1 MSNTIK
7 IGTNNINAIKLG
19 SIDVD
24 AVYLGTNLV
33 YTSTPPTPPQS
44 SCYEIVSIPI
54 TSYTSTTYDSVYSA
68 SDEKWYM
75 KNNLNQYEEYGIYE
89 TGTSLS
95 DFTYYDGKLTAI
107 GTTEYQ
113 WDGSQWQNVGVY
125 ESSEITW
132 TIDDDHYKYAGETL
146 STSFKIPIEDISEIG
161 HLDFRIR
168 VSGGQLMINNDEYT
182 YDNYDSGDYE
192 EGTVTDDG
200 TYLNF
205 SLPTTKEVVVEKIEY
220 WESTPIHLIME
231 DKEISVEYSAKTV
244 SANVYQSVAEMEAV
258 GCPTVGV
265 GQYGFVG
272 NDIYKYT
279 NNEEWIGTSLQDPKM
294 VAFYSS
300 GTPLVVYNNNNTTLS
315 SGETKTSTL
324 PIEVYVGNSVT
335 LIDELA
341 FYDCKS
347 ISACTIGSGV
357 TTIGNSAFRDCS
369 SLTSIVIPSSVTTIN
384 SMAFYDCSGLTTCTI
399 SNGVTSIGDS
409 AFGNC
414 KSLTSVTIPN
424 SVISIGTSAFQN
436 CSGLTSIEIPNS
448 VISINSFAFDN
459 TPWWN
464 SYSADTSHRYG
475 NIIYIN
481 DVAYAA
487 TSTGITSCTFKEGSV
502 SIGGG
507 AFSGCKSLTSVN
519 IPNSVTLIG
528 NGAFNNC
535 SGLTNVT
542 IGSGVTTI
550 GNSAFYQCKKL
561 TSVNIPNSVTSIG
574 NGAFNV
580 CSGLTTCTIGSGV
593 TSIGSNAFANCK
605 RLNSI
610 DIPNSVISIGNG
622 AFYNCSGLTT
632 CTIGSGVTSIGGSAF
647 QGCKS
652 LTSIDIPNS
661 VTSIGYQ
668 AFDSCSGLTS
678 IEIPNSVTSIE
689 DWAFYGCS
697 GLTSVT
703 VNAPTPP
710 TLGGNA
716 FNNTNNCPIYVPAAS
731 VDAYKSSWSTYAS
744 RIQAIP
750 T

>member
-19 SIDVD
+19 SVDVD

-33 YTSTPPTPPQS
+33 YTSTPPTPQS
-44 SCYEIVSIPI
+44 SCYEIVPIPI

-125 ESSEITW
+125 ESSETTW
-132 TIDDDHYKYAGETL
+132 TIDDDMYKYQGETL
-146 STSFKIPIEDISEIG
+146 LTSFKIPKEDISEIG
-161 HLDFRIR
+161 YLDFRISVLGGELR
-168 VSGGQLMINNDEYT
+168 INSGLYT
-182 YDNYDSGDYE
+182 YDNHDSGDYE

-200 TYLNF
+200 TYLNY
-205 SLPTTKEVVVEKIEY
+205 SLPTTKEVVVEYIDY
-220 WESTPIHLIME
+220 WNPTPIHLIMG
-231 DKEISVEYSAKTV
+231 DIEISVEYSAKTV

-300 GTPLVVYNNNNTTLS
+300 GTPLVVYNDSDTTLS
-315 SGETKTSTL
+315 SSETKASTL

-335 LIDELA
+335 
-341 FYDCKS
+341 
-347 ISACTIGSGV
+347 
-357 TTIGNSAFRDCS
+357 TIGNAAFMACS
-369 SLTSIVIPSSVTTIN
+369 GLISIDIPNSVTSIGRNVFTNCRSLTSIDIPN
-384 SMAFYDCSGLTTCTI
+384 S
-399 SNGVTSIGDS
+399 VTSIGYG
-409 AFGNC
+409 AFSNC
-414 KSLTSVTIPN
+414 SSLTSVTIPN
-424 SVISIGTSAFQN
+424 SVTSIGNEAFQG
-436 CSGLTSIEIPNS
+436 CSGLTSITIPNS
-448 VISINSFAFDN
+448 VISIGSSAFSN

-481 DVAYAA
+481 DVAYVA
-487 TSTGITSCTFKEGSV
+487 TSTGITSCTFKEGSL

-507 AFSGCKSLTSVN
+507 AFSG
-519 IPNSVTLIG
+519 
-528 NGAFNNC
+528 
-535 SGLTNVT
+535 
-542 IGSGVTTI
+542 
-550 GNSAFYQCKKL
+550 CKKL

-574 NGAFNV
+574 DSAFNY
-580 CSGLTTCTIGSGV
+580 CKKLTTV
-593 TSIGSNAFANCK
+593 N
-605 RLNSI
+605 
-610 DIPNSVISIGNG
+610 
-622 AFYNCSGLTT
+622 
-632 CTIGSGVTSIGGSAF
+632 
-647 QGCKS
+647 
-652 LTSIDIPNS
+652 IPNS
-661 VTSIGYQ
+661 VTSIGNG
-668 AFDSCSGLTS
+668 AF
-678 IEIPNSVTSIE
+678 N
-689 DWAFYGCS
+689 YCS
-697 GLTSVT
+697 GLTSVI
-703 VNAPTPP
+703 VNATEPP
-710 TLGGNA
+710 TLGGSA
-716 FNNTNNCPIYVPAAS
+716 FNNTNNCPIYVPSSA
-731 VDAYKSSWSTYAS
+731 VEAYKNATNWSDYAS
-744 RIQAIP
+744 RIQANP

>member
-1 MSNTIK
+1 MDNMSNTIK

-19 SIDVD
+19 SVDVD

-33 YTSTPPTPPQS
+33 YTSTPPTPQS
-44 SCYEIVSIPI
+44 SCYEIVPIPI

-125 ESSEITW
+125 ESSETTW
-132 TIDDDHYKYAGETL
+132 TIDDTSPSPYEGETL

-161 HLDFRIR
+161 YLNLNIE
-168 VSGGQLMINNDEYT
+168 VSGGRLRIYSDNYT
-182 YDNYDSGDYE
+182 YENDDSGDYE

-200 TYLNF
+200 TYLNY
-205 SLPTTKEVVVEKIEY
+205 SLPTTKEVVVEYIDY
-220 WESTPIHLIME
+220 WNPTPIHLIMG
-231 DKEISVEYSAKTV
+231 DIEISVEYSAKTV

-300 GTPLVVYNNNNTTLS
+300 GTPLVVYNDSDTTLS
-315 SGETKTSTL
+315 SSETKASTL

-335 LIDELA
+335 
-341 FYDCKS
+341 
-347 ISACTIGSGV
+347 
-357 TTIGNSAFRDCS
+357 TIGNAAFMACS
-369 SLTSIVIPSSVTTIN
+369 GLISIDIPNSVTSIGRNVFTNCRSLTSIDIPN
-384 SMAFYDCSGLTTCTI
+384 S
-399 SNGVTSIGDS
+399 VTSIGYG
-409 AFGNC
+409 AFSNC
-414 KSLTSVTIPN
+414 SSLTSVTIPN
-424 SVISIGTSAFQN
+424 SVTSIGNEAFQG
-436 CSGLTSIEIPNS
+436 CSGLTSITIPNS
-448 VISINSFAFDN
+448 VISIGSGAFSN

-481 DVAYAA
+481 DVAYVA
-487 TSTGITSCTFKEGSV
+487 TSTGITSCTFKEGSL

-507 AFSGCKSLTSVN
+507 AFSGCKKLTSVN
-519 IPNSVTLIG
+519 IPNSVTSIG
-528 NGAFNNC
+528 DSAFNYCSGLTTCTIGSGVTSIGVQAFNYC

-550 GNSAFYQCKKL
+550 GDYAFNYCKKL
-561 TSVNIPNSVTSIG
+561 TTVNIPNSVTSIG
-574 NGAFNV
+574 NGAFN
-580 CSGLTTCTIGSGV
+580 
-593 TSIGSNAFANCK
+593 
-605 RLNSI
+605 
-610 DIPNSVISIGNG
+610 
-622 AFYNCSGLTT
+622 Y
-632 CTIGSGVTSIGGSAF
+632 
-647 QGCKS
+647 
-652 LTSIDIPNS
+652 
-661 VTSIGYQ
+661 
-668 AFDSCSGLTS
+668 
-678 IEIPNSVTSIE
+678 
-689 DWAFYGCS
+689 CS
-697 GLTSVT
+697 GLTSVI
-703 VNAPTPP
+703 VNATEPP
-710 TLGGNA
+710 TLGGSA
-716 FNNTNNCPIYVPAAS
+716 FNNTNNCPIYVPSSA
-731 VDAYKSSWSTYAS
+731 VEAYKNATNWSDYAS
-744 RIQAIP
+744 RIQANP